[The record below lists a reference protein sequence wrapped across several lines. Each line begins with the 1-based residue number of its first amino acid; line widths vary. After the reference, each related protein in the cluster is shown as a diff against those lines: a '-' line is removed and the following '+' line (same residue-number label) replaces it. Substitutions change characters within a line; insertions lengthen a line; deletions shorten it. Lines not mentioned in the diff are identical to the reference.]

1 MCVLGKNMRLII
13 FLFALVFGM
22 KANGLPELIS
32 FYEISYAGKHLHEK
46 RIEVVGF
53 LSVIKFDNT
62 SLIYLCS
69 NQDACFSVSKDRLNI
84 EFSEQYSGDIN
95 DYDQCHVS
103 INGIYKF
110 EPSTNISR
118 SFGKLKDVISISLAI
133 SRHDYSKFNGSCKVW
148 NDFAPKINKT
158 EESSTNFDKR
168 MSKR

>member
-1 MCVLGKNMRLII
+1 MRLII
-13 FLFALVFGM
+13 ILFTLAFGV
-22 KANGLPELIS
+22 KADGLPELTS
-32 FYEISYAGKHLHEK
+32 FYEISSAGKHLHEK

-53 LSVIKFDNT
+53 LSVIKLGDT
-62 SLIYLCS
+62 SLTYLCS

-118 SFGKLKDVISISLAI
+118 SFGKLIDVISISLAI

-148 NDFAPKINKT
+148 NDLAPKINKT
-158 EESSTNFDKR
+158 EESSINFDKR
-168 MSKR
+168 MSQR